1 MKNLLTYSGPL
12 CQHENFIAHKSD
24 EAYSKNMN
32 RKKSDTPVV
41 KGMFV
46 VKNDR
51 GLHTRPATELVKLVA
66 AYRSE
71 VHLKY
76 RNKSANAKSLLGILI
91 FAASKGAKIYVE
103 AKGEDAEQVVKNL
116 EALASNN
123 FNITY

>member
-1 MKNLLTYSGPL
+1 
-12 CQHENFIAHKSD
+12 
-24 EAYSKNMN
+24 
-32 RKKSDTPVV
+32 
-41 KGMFV
+41 MFV

-66 AYRSE
+66 GYRSE

-116 EALASNN
+116 EELASNN